1 MDWEEWQKSRQKRSS
16 PPRNGGDNGRGAPQ
30 FSVNLGGFFRKFDR
44 FGKRLSWVWLLG
56 IIVLVWLASGFFT
69 VEPYERG
76 LVKLFGRYSRQ
87 VEQGLR
93 YHWPWP
99 FESVIKVNYTQTRQ
113 FDVGGGGTRGLEEAT
128 MLTGDENI
136 VNIQFMVLYKVDD
149 PVAYAFNVF
158 DPEKAI
164 RDAAISAMREVI
176 GRNSI
181 DGALTEN
188 RAHIQE
194 DTKDTLQAMMDKYRT
209 GLTVDNVELQD
220 VHVPSDVIQ
229 AFKDVTS
236 AREDSERSVN
246 EATGYRNNHIPE
258 AEARAY
264 AMVAQAQAYKSERVN
279 RAQGEAARFLQ
290 LLYEYRKAPAVTRQ
304 RLLLEAMDSVLG
316 SVDKYIISGDGAR
329 AVLPVLPLSAPQA
342 SAPEAR
348 ASAAGT
354 GEAASGAPQG
364 SEQK

>member
-16 PPRNGGDNGRGAPQ
+16 APRNGGNNSSGPEGPSFLSKFFKR
-30 FSVNLGGFFRKFDR
+30 VGGSEGSLKFFWIFIA
-44 FGKRLSWVWLLG
+44 F
-56 IIVLVWLASGFFT
+56 ILVIWLASGIFT

-76 LVKLFGRYSRQ
+76 LIKLFGKYNRQ

-113 FDVGGGGTRGLEEAT
+113 FEVGGNQRGLDEAT

-149 PVAYAFNVF
+149 PIAYAFKVY
-158 DPEKAI
+158 DPEKAV

-176 GRNSI
+176 GRNTI

-188 RAHIQE
+188 RANIQE
-194 DTKDTLQAMMDKYRT
+194 DTKNTLQGMMDKYQT
-209 GLTVDNVELQD
+209 GITVDNVELQD
-220 VHVPSDVIQ
+220 VHVPADVIQ

-236 AREDSERSVN
+236 AREDSDRSVN
-246 EATGYRNNHIPE
+246 EATGYRNMRIPE

-264 AMVAQAQAYKSERVN
+264 AIVAEANAYKAERVN
-279 RAQGEAARFLQ
+279 QAKGDGARFTA
-290 LLYEYRKAPAVTRQ
+290 LLNEYHKAPEVTRE
-304 RLLLEAMDSVLG
+304 RLLLETMDKTLLG
-316 SVDKYIISGDGAR
+316 VDKYIMGGTA
-329 AVLPVLPLSAPQA
+329 AKGTLPVLPLLGNSPAEA
-342 SAPEAR
+342 SSHDAK
-348 ASAAGT
+348 
-354 GEAASGAPQG
+354 GAVKQ
-364 SEQK
+364 

>member
-16 PPRNGGDNGRGAPQ
+16 APRNGGDDGSRSDVPGSLNN
-30 FSVNLGGFFRKFDR
+30 FLKKLGDSDGSLKFFWIF
-44 FGKRLSWVWLLG
+44 VA
-56 IIVLVWLASGFFT
+56 IVIVIWLASGIFT

-76 LVKLFGRYSRQ
+76 LIKLFGKYNRQ

-113 FDVGGGGTRGLEEAT
+113 FEVGGSTRGLDEAT

-149 PVAYAFNVF
+149 PFAYAFKVF
-158 DPEKAI
+158 DPEKAV

-176 GRNSI
+176 GRNTI

-188 RAHIQE
+188 RANIQE
-194 DTKDTLQAMMDKYRT
+194 DTKNTLQAMMDKYQT
-209 GLTVDNVELQD
+209 GITIDNVELQD
-220 VHVPSDVIQ
+220 VHVPADVIQ

-236 AREDSERSVN
+236 AREDSDRSVN
-246 EATGYRNNHIPE
+246 EATGYRNSRIPE

-264 AMVAQAQAYKSERVN
+264 SIVAEANAYRAERINQAK
-279 RAQGEAARFLQ
+279 GDAARFTA
-290 LLYEYRKAPAVTRQ
+290 LLNEYHKAPEVTRE
-304 RLLLEAMDSVLG
+304 RLLLETMDKTLVG
-316 SVDKYIISGDGAR
+316 IEKYILGGNTGRDM
-329 AVLPVLPLSAPQA
+329 LPVLPLLGTTPA
-342 SAPEAR
+342 SSP
-348 ASAAGT
+348 SQGQGGT
-354 GEAASGAPQG
+354 
-364 SEQK
+364 K

>member
-1 MDWEEWQKSRQKRSS
+1 MDWEEWQKSREKSRQKHST
-16 PPRNGGDNGRGAPQ
+16 PPRNNGGEGPRGGPL
-30 FSVNLGGFFRKFDR
+30 FTGNLGGFFKR
-44 FGKRLSWVWLLG
+44 FERLGGRLSWMWL
-56 IIVLVWLASGFFT
+56 IVAFVLVWLASGFFT

-76 LVKLFGRYSRQ
+76 LVKLFGKYNRQ

-99 FESVIKVNYTQTRQ
+99 FESVTKVNYTQTRQ
-113 FDVGGGGTRGLEEAT
+113 FDVGAGGTRGLEEAT

-149 PVAYAFNVF
+149 PVAYAFNVY

-194 DTKDTLQAMMDKYRT
+194 DTKATLQAMMEKYRT
-209 GLTVDNVELQD
+209 GLTVDNVELQA
-220 VHVPSDVIQ
+220 VHVPSEVTQ

-246 EATGYRNNHIPE
+246 EATGYRNNRLPE

-264 AMVAQAQAYKSERVN
+264 AMVAQAQAYKAERVF

-290 LLYEYRKAPAVTRQ
+290 LLGEYRKAPGVTRE
-304 RLLLEAMDSVLG
+304 RLLLEAMDAVLG
-316 SVDKYIISGDGAR
+316 SVDKYVMSGDAGR
-329 AVLPVLPLSAPQA
+329 GVLPLLQLSPPVPQA
-342 SAPEAR
+342 
-348 ASAAGT
+348 AADGGT
-354 GEAASGAPQG
+354 AQGQGGESR
-364 SEQK
+364 

>member
-1 MDWEEWQKSRQKRSS
+1 MDWEEWQKSRKKRSS
-16 PPRNGGDNGRGAPQ
+16 PPRNGGNGGGGGGPL
-30 FSVNLGGFFRKFDR
+30 FSGNLGGWLKRFDR
-44 FGKRLSWVWLLG
+44 FGGRLSTIWFVAVFLA
-56 IIVLVWLASGFFT
+56 VWLASGFFT

-99 FESVIKVNYTQTRQ
+99 IESVIKVNYTQTRQ
-113 FDVGGGGTRGLEEAT
+113 FDLGGAGSRGLEEAT

-164 RDAAISAMREVI
+164 RDAAVSAMREVI

-188 RAHIQE
+188 RGHIQE
-194 DTKDTLQAMMDKYRT
+194 DTKATLQAMMDKYAT

-220 VHVPSDVIQ
+220 VHVPADVIQ

-246 EATGYRNNHIPE
+246 EATGYRNNVIPE

-264 AMVAQAQAYKSERVN
+264 AMVAQAQAYKAERVN

-290 LLYEYRKAPAVTRQ
+290 LLAEYRKAPQVTRE
-304 RLLLEAMDSVLG
+304 RLQLEAMDAVLG
-316 SVDKYIISGDGAR
+316 SVDKYVMGGDAGR
-329 AVLPVLPLSAPQA
+329 GVLPILPLSAPP
-342 SAPEAR
+342 SP
-348 ASAAGT
+348 
-354 GEAASGAPQG
+354 SGDAQPQQG
-364 SEQK
+364 GDR

>member
-16 PPRNGGDNGRGAPQ
+16 PPRNGGDGGRGGGGGPLIPGG
-30 FSVNLGGFFRKFDR
+30 LGGVFKRFDR
-44 FGKRLSWVWLLG
+44 FGGRLSWIWFLVAFLL
-56 IIVLVWLASGFFT
+56 IWLASGFFT

-99 FESVIKVNYTQTRQ
+99 FESVVKVNYTQTRQ

-149 PVAYAFNVF
+149 PVAFAFNVF

-194 DTKDTLQAMMDKYRT
+194 DTKATLQAMMDKYST

-220 VHVPSDVIQ
+220 VHVPADVIQ

-246 EATGYRNNHIPE
+246 EATGYRNNRLPE

-264 AMVAQAQAYKSERVN
+264 AMVAQAQAYKAERVN
-279 RAQGEAARFLQ
+279 RAQGEASRFLQ
-290 LLYEYRKAPAVTRQ
+290 LLGEYRKAPLVTRE
-304 RLLLEAMDSVLG
+304 RLQLEAMDAVLG
-316 SVDKYIISGDGAR
+316 SVDKYVMGGDAGR
-329 AVLPVLPLSAPQA
+329 GVLPILPLSAPPPP
-342 SAPEAR
+342 SAPEADPQ
-348 ASAAGT
+348 AQGGT
-354 GEAASGAPQG
+354 ER
-364 SEQK
+364 

>member
-1 MDWEEWQKSRQKRSS
+1 MDWEEWQKTRQKRSS
-16 PPRNGGDNGRGAPQ
+16 PPRNGGDGRGGGPQ
-30 FSVNLGGFFRKFDR
+30 FPGGNLGGLFKRFDR
-44 FGKRLSWVWLLG
+44 FGGRLSWLWFVAVFLVVWLG
-56 IIVLVWLASGFFT
+56 SGFFT

-113 FDVGGGGTRGLEEAT
+113 FDLGGGGSRGLEEAT

-164 RDAAISAMREVI
+164 RDAAVSAMREVI

-188 RAHIQE
+188 RGHIQE
-194 DTKDTLQAMMDKYRT
+194 DTKSTLQAMMDKYST

-220 VHVPSDVIQ
+220 VHVPADVIQ

-246 EATGYRNNHIPE
+246 EATGYRNNVIPE

-264 AMVAQAQAYKSERVN
+264 AMVAQAQAYKAERIN

-290 LLYEYRKAPAVTRQ
+290 LLAEYRKAPQVTRE
-304 RLLLEAMDSVLG
+304 RLQLEAMDAVLG
-316 SVDKYIISGDGAR
+316 SVDKYLMSGDGGR
-329 AVLPVLPLSAPQA
+329 GVLPILPLSAPSASMGNQA
-342 SAPEAR
+342 PNE
-348 ASAAGT
+348 G
-354 GEAASGAPQG
+354 GADR
-364 SEQK
+364 

>member
-1 MDWEEWQKSRQKRSS
+1 MDWEEWQKSRQKRSP
-16 PPRNGGDNGRGAPQ
+16 PPRGGNGDGGRGGGGPQ
-30 FSVNLGGFFRKFDR
+30 LPGGLGAFFRRFDR
-44 FGKRLSWVWLLG
+44 FGGRLSWTWLLG
-56 IIVLVWLASGFFT
+56 VFILVWLASGLFT

-76 LVKLFGRYSRQ
+76 LVKLFGKYSRQ

-99 FESVIKVNYTQTRQ
+99 FESVVMVNYTQTRQ
-113 FDVGGGGTRGLEEAT
+113 FDVGAGGTRGLEEAT

-136 VNIQFMVLYKVDD
+136 VNVQFMVLYKVDD
-149 PVAYAFNVF
+149 PVSYAYNVF

-194 DTKDTLQAMMDKYRT
+194 DTKETLQAMMRKYGT

-220 VHVPSDVIQ
+220 VHVPTDVIQ

-246 EATGYRNNHIPE
+246 EATGYRNKQLPE

-264 AMVAQAQAYKSERVN
+264 SMVAQARAYKAERVN
-279 RAQGEAARFLQ
+279 RAHGEAARFLK
-290 LLYEYRKAPAVTRQ
+290 LLGEYRKAPLVTRE

-316 SVDKYIISGDGAR
+316 SVDKYVMGGEAGR
-329 AVLPVLPLSAPQA
+329 GVLPVLPLSAPPPPA
-342 SAPEAR
+342 VPEA
-348 ASAAGT
+348 
-354 GEAASGAPQG
+354 AASQG
-364 SEQK
+364 QGGDSR

>member
-16 PPRNGGDNGRGAPQ
+16 PPRNNSGGGDNGTKSGGDKPG
-30 FSVNLGGFFRKFDR
+30 NLGNIFKKLDNIGGSFSGLWF
-44 FGKRLSWVWLLG
+44 LG
-56 IIVLVWLASGFFT
+56 VFVLVWLASGFFT

-76 LVKLFGRYSRQ
+76 LIKLFGKYNRQ

-113 FDVGGGGTRGLEEAT
+113 FEVGGNGSRGLEEAT

-149 PVAYAFNVF
+149 PVAYAFRVF
-158 DPEKAI
+158 DPEKAV

-176 GRNSI
+176 GRNTI

-188 RAHIQE
+188 RGSIQE
-194 DTKDTLQAMMDKYRT
+194 DTKATLQAMMDKYET
-209 GLTVDNVELQD
+209 GITIDNVELQD
-220 VHVPSDVIQ
+220 VHVPADVIQ

-246 EATGYRNNHIPE
+246 EATGYRNNKIPE

-264 AMVAQAQAYKSERVN
+264 AMVAQANAYKAERVN
-279 RAQGEAARFLQ
+279 SAKGEAARFLA
-290 LLYEYRKAPAVTRQ
+290 LLEEYQKAPEVTRQ
-304 RLLLEAMDSVLG
+304 RLLLEAMDSTLG
-316 SVDKYIISGDGAR
+316 TVDKYVMSGNAGR
-329 AVLPVLPLSAPQA
+329 QVLPILPITPPSINYPLAESPVGSGAAP
-342 SAPEAR
+342 
-348 ASAAGT
+348 
-354 GEAASGAPQG
+354 ASGE
-364 SEQK
+364 SK

>member
-16 PPRNGGDNGRGAPQ
+16 PPKNGGGDGEGPQ
-30 FSVNLGGFFRKFDR
+30 LPNLSNLWKKFDR
-44 FGKRLSWVWLLG
+44 GGGGSMPSLWILVIFVAVIWLL
-56 IIVLVWLASGFFT
+56 SGFFT
-69 VEPYERG
+69 VEPYEKG
-76 LVKLFGRYSRQ
+76 LIKLFGKYNRQ

-113 FDVGGGGTRGLEEAT
+113 FDVGGGARGLEEAT

-149 PVAYAFNVF
+149 PVAYAFNVY
-158 DPEKAI
+158 DPEKAV

-188 RAHIQE
+188 RANIQT
-194 DTKDTLQAMMDKYRT
+194 DTKETLQAMMDKYET
-209 GLTVDNVELQD
+209 GVSIDNVELQD
-220 VHVPSDVIQ
+220 VHVPADVIQ

-246 EATGYRNNHIPE
+246 EATGYRNKQIPD

-264 AMVAQAQAYKSERVN
+264 AIVAQAQAYKAERVN
-279 RAQGEAARFLQ
+279 RAKGDAARFLA
-290 LLYEYRKAPAVTRQ
+290 LLAEYRKAPQVTRE
-304 RLLLEAMDSVLG
+304 RLLLEAMDATLPGAQKYILPGDGGRGVLPILPLG
-316 SVDKYIISGDGAR
+316 SFPSPPAADA
-329 AVLPVLPLSAPQA
+329 
-342 SAPEAR
+342 APE
-348 ASAAGT
+348 G
-354 GEAASGAPQG
+354 GAPQ
-364 SEQK
+364 